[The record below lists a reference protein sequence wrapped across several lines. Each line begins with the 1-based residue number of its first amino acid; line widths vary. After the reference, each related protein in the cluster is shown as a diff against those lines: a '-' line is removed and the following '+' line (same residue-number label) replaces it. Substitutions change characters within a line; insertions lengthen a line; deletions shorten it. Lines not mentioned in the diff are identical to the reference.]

1 MISHTCWLETPLG
14 SISLGLEKPTSC
26 PKPGCATKP
35 GAICPSLGWYEE
47 LPAFSGVFPRGCAP
61 GAVLRAFASGR
72 GSLTGVSWGSSS
84 LVCQSQAAWWEGET
98 RAGREGGGGVRVLQ
112 PQTERAGFFP
122 FYFLFFLFP
131 HLKEK
136 KKYQNNPKTLKGTSK
151 NQIRPCGSGPT
162 PCQGRVAQSSVP
174 PDFF

>member
-136 KKYQNNPKTLKGTSK
+136 KISKQPQNSQGHLKKSNK
-151 NQIRPCGSGPT
+151 ALWQRPHSMPGACCPELGAS
-162 PCQGRVAQSSVP
+162 
-174 PDFF
+174 